1 MKARLI
7 AAVTAVMLMSGA
19 AAYAHHSFAATYV
32 EDKTAKV
39 EGKIIQF
46 LFRNP
51 HSFLHVEA
59 PDEDGVMQKWVIE
72 WGGAGALQ
80 GQGVTRDTLKVGD
93 SVIVTGNPGRDPAD
107 HRMRIVTLKRTTD
120 GFTWG
125 TRAGERVE

>member
-1 MKARLI
+1 
-7 AAVTAVMLMSGA
+7 
-19 AAYAHHSFAATYV
+19 
-32 EDKTAKV
+32 
-39 EGKIIQF
+39 
-46 LFRNP
+46 
-51 HSFLHVEA
+51 
-59 PDEDGVMQKWVIE
+59 MQKWVIE

>member
-7 AAVTAVMLMSGA
+7 AAVAAVMLMSGA

-32 EDKTAKV
+32 EDKTTKV

>member
-1 MKARLI
+1 MKARFIVAL
-7 AAVTAVMLMSGA
+7 AAVVLMSAA

-32 EDKTAKV
+32 EDKTTKV

-59 PDEDGVMQKWVIE
+59 PDEDGVVQKWVIE